1 VKEDKF
7 ERQMAVLN
15 SIRKRG
21 VFLIVIIAMALFS
34 FVLADVIRNGG
45 FSTDKGQTTV
55 ATVNGIDIPRQEFM
69 EKVEATQ
76 RSLGPNAPSSQA
88 MDIVWQRELRRVLLE
103 EQFEELGLIAESQM
117 TNNALAKFL
126 ATNETFQDESGAFS
140 EVRMLEYIADIKANS
155 PQAYQQW
162 QDYVKT
168 TQESV
173 LETTYLNMV
182 KGGMIVTMA
191 EGEKEY
197 RFENDKINIEF
208 VHVPYTNI
216 PDADVAVSDAEI
228 TKYVKSHAKEF
239 EVDPMVDIQYV
250 SYTEVPSQEDME
262 AAKSEI
268 ASLKD
273 YVIVSGD
280 TLPGLRAATN
290 YGEFVN
296 ANSDNAYSD
305 SWYFKKELPAAIK
318 DTVYKM
324 NIGDIYGP
332 YQVGNSLSLTKLI
345 GKRQLP
351 DTVSARHIL
360 IPVGLNPT
368 DSKTRT
374 DEQAKATADSI
385 AGIVRANRSK
395 FGELV
400 TAMSSDSGSLEKG
413 GLYENYAY
421 NAMVPEFRDFTFEGK
436 KGDVGVVKSQFGY
449 HIIEI
454 MDQKSFQEVVKTA
467 TVMKE
472 VEPSEATINDIFS
485 KATSYE
491 VAAQDRDFAA
501 IAEEQGAEVKPVNRI
516 GELDSNIPGLGSNRA
531 IVTWAFNEDTKVGD
545 VKRFNVPSGYVIV
558 QLTRKNA
565 KGLQSVA
572 EASTKVTPILRN
584 EKKAKKI
591 RESITGTTLQE
602 IAASQNVTVKNA
614 TAVTMA
620 APTLADAGT
629 EPKVVGT
636 AFGKK
641 AGEETGFIDGKTG
654 VFKVRVLAVN
664 KAPDLETYASF
675 ANQANAKVLPGVN
688 TKVYNA
694 LQKSAEIEDNRAS
707 FY

>member
-1 VKEDKF
+1 
-7 ERQMAVLN
+7 MAVLN

-45 FSTDKGQTTV
+45 FSTNKGQTTV
-55 ATVNGIDIPRQEFM
+55 ATVNGVDIPRQEFM
-69 EKVEATQ
+69 EQVEATQ

-88 MDIVWQRELRRVLLE
+88 MDIVWKRELRRVLLE
-103 EQFEELGLIAESQM
+103 EQYEELGLIAESAM

-126 ATNETFQDESGAFS
+126 AANPTFQDESGAYS
-140 EVRMLEYIADIKANS
+140 EAKMLEYVADIKANS

-162 QDYVKT
+162 QDYVKS
-168 TQESV
+168 TQQSV

-182 KGGMIVTMA
+182 KGGMIVTQA

-208 VHVPYTNI
+208 VHVPYANI
-216 PDADVAVSDAEI
+216 PDADVTVSDDEI
-228 TKYVKSHAKEF
+228 AKYVKSHASEF

-250 SYTEVPSQEDME
+250 SYSEVPSPADME
-262 AAKSEI
+262 AAKTEM
-268 ASLKD
+268 ATLKD

-280 TLPGLRAATN
+280 TLPGLGAATN
-290 YGEFVN
+290 YAEFVN
-296 ANSDNAYSD
+296 ANSDNPYVD
-305 SWYFKKELPAAIK
+305 SWYFKKELPASIK
-318 DTVYKM
+318 DTVFKM
-324 NIGDIYGP
+324 NVGDIYGP
-332 YQVGNSLSLTKLI
+332 YQVGNALSLTKLI

-360 IPVGLNPT
+360 IPAGLNPT
-368 DSKTRT
+368 DNVTRT

-385 AGIVRANRSK
+385 VGVVKANRSK
-395 FGELV
+395 FADLV
-400 TAMSSDSGSLEKG
+400 TAMSSDSGSQEKG
-413 GLYENYAY
+413 GLYENYVY
-421 NAMVPEFRDFTFEGK
+421 TAMVPEFRDFTFEGK

-449 HIIEI
+449 HVIEI
-454 MDQKSFQEVVKTA
+454 MDQKNFQDVVKTA

-472 VEPSEATINDIFS
+472 VEPSENTINDIFS

-491 VAAQDRDFAA
+491 VAAQDRKFDE
-501 IAEEQGAEVKPVNRI
+501 IAKEQNSEVKPVNRI
-516 GELDSNIPGLGSNRA
+516 GELDSNIPGLGSNRSV
-531 IVTWAFNEDTKVGD
+531 VTWAFNEDTKVGD

-558 QLTRKNA
+558 QLTRKNP

-572 EASTKVTPILRN
+572 EASAKVTPILRN

-591 RESITGTTLQE
+591 RESISGTTLQE
-602 IAASQNVTVKNA
+602 MASSQNVTVKTA

-629 EPKVVGT
+629 EPKVVGA

-664 KAPDLETYASF
+664 KAPDLENYASF
-675 ANQANAKVLPGVN
+675 ANQANAKVLTGVN
-688 TKVYNA
+688 TKVFNA
-694 LQKSAEIEDNRAS
+694 LEKNAEIEDNRAT